1 MGIEAEVSRN
11 ILADPDVI
19 WQQLTETKGW
29 PSWWIDCRTAKTHDD
44 KPLDEGSRLELMVK
58 PRNVAITL
66 NPVVDLMTPLKTLSL
81 THRSAFI
88 HTTCTWQLV
97 EKPEGVRVTAQI
109 VFNGVFAFLV
119 AIAQQSGVVRFSLNN
134 FMKGLK
140 RSAER
145 RGLD

>member
-1 MGIEAEVSRN
+1 MGIEAEIARN

-19 WQQLTETKGW
+19 WEQLTDTKAW
-29 PSWWIDCRTAKTHDD
+29 PSWWVDCQSAKTLDD
-44 KPLDEGSRLELMVK
+44 KRLDEGSRLELVVK
-58 PRNVAITL
+58 PHSIPLTL
-66 NPVVDLMTPLKTLSL
+66 RPEVDLMSFHKTLSL
-81 THRSAFI
+81 THHSAFI

-97 EKPEGVRVTAQI
+97 ERPEGVRVTAQI
-109 VFNGVFAFLV
+109 VFNGIFPFLV
-119 AIAQQSGVVRFSLNN
+119 TILQQSSVVRFSLNN

>member
-19 WQQLTETKGW
+19 WEQLTDTPRW
-29 PSWWIDCRTAKTHDD
+29 PQWWIDCQSAKTMDD
-44 KPLDEGSRLELMVK
+44 RRLDEGSRLELVVK
-58 PRNVAITL
+58 PRMLALTL
-66 NPVVDLMTPLKTLSL
+66 RPEVDMMTPLKTLSL

-88 HTTCTWQLV
+88 HSTCSWQLV

-109 VFNGVFAFLV
+109 VFNGFFPFLV
-119 AIAQQSGVVRFSLNN
+119 TIMQQSSSVRVSLNN